1 MHSGFIHQDTNTKV
15 SMIFNNNRSFSAESE
30 EPNTI
35 ITFIFSGGR
44 YEYIVQYANPVGN
57 LKSRG
62 ARTLSDAVADAKSG
76 ERSTS
81 TTFKIDSYWGGNL
94 VGVLECAKLEL
105 YRRLAAPYEDLKI
118 EDNGDVYNATN

>member
-76 ERSTS
+76 ENGLKYRQVCTCK
-81 TTFKIDSYWGGNL
+81 TQPCYICFCLFTLYLREIDEL
-94 VGVLECAKLEL
+94 LENKQ
-105 YRRLAAPYEDLKI
+105 
-118 EDNGDVYNATN
+118 